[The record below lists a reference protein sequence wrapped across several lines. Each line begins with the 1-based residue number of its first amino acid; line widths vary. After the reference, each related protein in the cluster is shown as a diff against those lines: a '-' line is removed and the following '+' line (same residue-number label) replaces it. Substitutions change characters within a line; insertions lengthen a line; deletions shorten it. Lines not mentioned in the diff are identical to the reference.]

1 MEKKIDILSQHMK
14 AGLWEKAI
22 KYAARFPRLGK
33 HRDDIL
39 TASSAIL
46 NPGFYRQIG
55 KDPTTLVSVAITAL
69 KDRYPKHF

>member
-1 MEKKIDILSQHMK
+1 MK
-14 AGLWEKAI
+14 AGSWEKAI
-22 KYAARFPRLGK
+22 KYAAKFPRLGR

-46 NPGFYRQIG
+46 NPGFYRQLG
-55 KDPTTLVSVAITAL
+55 KDPAVLIDTAIVAL

>member
-1 MEKKIDILSQHMK
+1 MK
-14 AGLWEKAI
+14 AGSWEKAI
-22 KYAARFPRLGK
+22 KYAARFPRLDK

-55 KDPTTLVSVAITAL
+55 KDPTALVDAAVVALRIATLNIF
-69 KDRYPKHF
+69 R

>member
-1 MEKKIDILSQHMK
+1 MK
-14 AGLWEKAI
+14 AGSWEKAI
-22 KYAARFPRLGK
+22 KYAARFPRLDK

-46 NPGFYRQIG
+46 IPGFYRQIG
-55 KDPTTLVSVAITAL
+55 KDPTALVDAAVVAL

>member
-1 MEKKIDILSQHMK
+1 MEKKIDILSRLMK
-14 AGLWEKAI
+14 AGSWEKAI
-22 KYAARFPRLGK
+22 KYAARFPRLDK

-46 NPGFYRQIG
+46 NPGFYKQIG
-55 KDPTTLVSVAITAL
+55 KDPAALVDAAVIAL